1 MPDDGYRGVMG
12 VMGSLFPQPKITEDS
27 DAAADGQKF
36 RLGPIDLESG
46 VVQLQPVSGP
56 AQAPE
61 AADQADP
68 SAEEPDTD
76 A

>member
-1 MPDDGYRGVMG
+1 MG

-46 VVQLQPVSGP
+46 VVQLQPVRP
-56 AQAPE
+56 AQP
-61 AADQADP
+61 ADDV
-68 SAEEPDTD
+68 PDATGRTD
-76 A
+76 T

>member
-1 MPDDGYRGVMG
+1 MG

-46 VVQLQPVSGP
+46 VVQLQAVHRP
-56 AQAPE
+56 AAAAPE
-61 AADQADP
+61 PADDADP
-68 SAEEPDTD
+68 D
-76 A
+76 ADD